1 MLSMMFSKSFVRG
14 RHTQTETHRDRQNLQ
29 AGTDSD
35 SYNRKTEDGR
45 YREHEVENSDLD
57 SLLVKMIPRGRIFFL
72 LIMQCQSIIG
82 VSELITNVL

>member
-35 SYNRKTEDGR
+35 SYNRKTEGGR

-57 SLLVKMIPRGRIFFL
+57 SLLVKMIPRGRIFL
-72 LIMQCQSIIG
+72 SSHNAVPKHYWCLR
-82 VSELITNVL
+82 VNH